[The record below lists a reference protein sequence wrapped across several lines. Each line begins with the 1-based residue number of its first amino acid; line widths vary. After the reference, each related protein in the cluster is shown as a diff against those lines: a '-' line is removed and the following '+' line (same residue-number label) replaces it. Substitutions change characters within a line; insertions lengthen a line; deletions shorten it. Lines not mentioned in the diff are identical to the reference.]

1 MPRIYSKDVKLTRT
15 QKRRLQYVLCDF
27 IWGDDPTLINIEHS
41 ADSVKLTLQM
51 SSADWTKAMG
61 ESWPKEDMSIEVKRR
76 K

>member
-41 ADSVKLTLQM
+41 ADSVKLTIQM
-51 SSADWTKAMG
+51 SSADWAKTMG